1 MPNQSEELNPFTTI
15 QHLTLNCD
23 AANLLLSRAAAPL
36 SPSHRPLSPA
46 ALPPALSLNPS
57 VIMQK
62 LQLDSTLGAHTGRSI
77 ALCSATQAWTANSVE
92 FVLTH
97 SAASVSSVV
106 FFADKVISGEDY
118 ILTISLR

>member
-1 MPNQSEELNPFTTI
+1 VPNQSEELNPFTTI